1 MSCIRRTLIE
11 DGSLLTFDTSLHT
24 LNEME
29 KRLKLSQYGP
39 QLWSKEKA
47 RQIRSRVAAI
57 LNTLETG
64 DVLVIDAAAVEAFDF
79 SFATELFGK
88 TLMTLAVESPGRFL
102 IVENLNECTEE
113 NLNQALESLNVA
125 MIERRETNLS
135 LLGKVHPADQ
145 ETFTAIVKAGEAVS
159 AGALSRNLEV
169 NLTAMNERLSK
180 LTSIGIVRREK
191 GSSATGREQYV
202 YRVLS

>member
-1 MSCIRRTLIE
+1 
-11 DGSLLTFDTSLHT
+11 
-24 LNEME
+24 ME
-29 KRLKLSQYGP
+29 KKLKLSQYGF
-39 QLWSKEKA
+39 QLWTKEKA
-47 RQIRSRVAAI
+47 RQIRSRVGAI
-57 LNTLETG
+57 LTTLEAG
-64 DVLVIDAAAVEAFDF
+64 DALVIDAASVEAFDF

-88 TLMTLAVESPGRFL
+88 TLMTLIVESPGRFF

-125 MIERRETNLS
+125 MIERRGTNLN
-135 LLGKVHPADQ
+135 LLGKVHPTDR
-145 ETFTAIVKAGEAVS
+145 ETFAAIVKAGEAVS
-159 AGALSRNLEV
+159 AGALRRDLEV

-180 LTSIGIVRREK
+180 LTSMGIVRREK

>member
-1 MSCIRRTLIE
+1 
-11 DGSLLTFDTSLHT
+11 
-24 LNEME
+24 ME
-29 KRLKLSQYGP
+29 KRLKLSRYGS
-39 QLWSKEKA
+39 QLWTKEKA
-47 RQIRSRVAAI
+47 RQIRSRVGAI
-57 LNTLETG
+57 LMTLESG
-64 DVLVIDAAAVEAFDF
+64 DVLVVDAAAVEAFDF

-88 TLMTLAVESPGRFL
+88 TMMTLAAESPGRFL

-125 MIERRETNLS
+125 MIERTETKVN
-135 LLGKVHPADQ
+135 LLGKVHLADR
-145 ETFTAIVKAGEAVS
+145 ETFAASVKGREAVS
-159 AGALSRNLEV
+159 AGALSRDLEV

-180 LTSIGIVRREK
+180 LTSMGIVRREK

>member
-1 MSCIRRTLIE
+1 
-11 DGSLLTFDTSLHT
+11 
-24 LNEME
+24 ME
-29 KRLKLSQYGP
+29 KTLKLSQYGS
-39 QLWSKEKA
+39 QLWTKERA
-47 RQIRSRVAAI
+47 RQIRSRVGTI
-57 LNTLETG
+57 LTTLQTG
-64 DVLVIDAAAVEAFDF
+64 DVLVVDADAVEAFDF

-88 TLMTLAVESPGRFL
+88 TLMTLTVESPGRFL

-113 NLNQALESLNVA
+113 NLNQALESLSVA
-125 MIERRETNLS
+125 MIERRGAKVN
-135 LLGKVHPADQ
+135 LLGKVHPADR
-145 ETFTAIVKAGEAVS
+145 ETFAAIVKGGEAVT

-180 LTSIGIVRREK
+180 LTSMGIVRREK

>member
-1 MSCIRRTLIE
+1 
-11 DGSLLTFDTSLHT
+11 
-24 LNEME
+24 
-29 KRLKLSQYGP
+29 
-39 QLWSKEKA
+39 
-47 RQIRSRVAAI
+47 
-57 LNTLETG
+57 
-64 DVLVIDAAAVEAFDF
+64 
-79 SFATELFGK
+79 
-88 TLMTLAVESPGRFL
+88 MTLAVESPGRFL

-125 MIERRETNLS
+125 MIERRLTDLN
-135 LLGKVHPADQ
+135 LLGKVHPADR
-145 ETFTAIVKAGEAVS
+145 ETFAAIVKAGEAVS

-180 LTSIGIVRREK
+180 LTSMGIVRREK

>member
-1 MSCIRRTLIE
+1 M
-11 DGSLLTFDTSLHT
+11 
-24 LNEME
+24 
-29 KRLKLSQYGP
+29 KLSQYGS
-39 QLWSKEKA
+39 QLWTKEKG

-57 LNTLETG
+57 LATLEAG
-64 DVLVIDAAAVEAFDF
+64 DVLVIDGAAVEAFDF

-88 TLMTLAVESPGRFL
+88 TLMTLAVESPGRFM

-125 MIERRETNLS
+125 MIERRETNVN
-135 LLGKVHPADQ
+135 LLGKVHPADR
-145 ETFTAIVKAGEAVS
+145 ETFAAIVKAGEAVT
-159 AGALSRNLEV
+159 AGALSRDLDV

-180 LTSIGIVRREK
+180 LTSMGIVRREK
-191 GSSATGREQYV
+191 SSSATGRELYI

>member
-1 MSCIRRTLIE
+1 
-11 DGSLLTFDTSLHT
+11 
-24 LNEME
+24 ME
-29 KRLKLSQYGP
+29 KRLNLNQYGS
-39 QLWSKEKA
+39 QLWTKEKG
-47 RQIRSRVAAI
+47 RQIRSRIGLI
-57 LNTLETG
+57 LATLEAG
-64 DVLVIDAAAVEAFDF
+64 DVLVIDAAAVDAFDF

-88 TLMTLAVESPGRFL
+88 TLMTLSVESPGRFL

-113 NLNQALESLNVA
+113 NLNQALESLSIA
-125 MIERRETNLS
+125 MIERRETNLN
-135 LLGKVHPADQ
+135 LLGKVHPADR
-145 ETFTAIVKAGEAVS
+145 ETFAAIVSAGEAVS

-180 LTSIGIVRREK
+180 LTSMGIVRREK

>member
-1 MSCIRRTLIE
+1 M
-11 DGSLLTFDTSLHT
+11 
-24 LNEME
+24 
-29 KRLKLSQYGP
+29 KLSQFGS
-39 QLWSKEKA
+39 QLWTKEKA
-47 RQIRSRVAAI
+47 RQIRSRVATI
-57 LNTLETG
+57 LTALEAG
-64 DVLVIDAAAVEAFDF
+64 DVLVVDAAGVEVFDF

-88 TLMTLAVESPGRFL
+88 ALLTLAVESPGRFL

-125 MIERRETNLS
+125 MIERREAKLN
-135 LLGKVHPADQ
+135 LLGKVHPADR
-145 ETFTAIVKAGEAVS
+145 ETFAAIAEVGAAAT
-159 AGALSRNLEV
+159 AGALSRDLEV

-180 LTSIGIVRREK
+180 LTSMGIVRREK

>member
-1 MSCIRRTLIE
+1 M
-11 DGSLLTFDTSLHT
+11 
-24 LNEME
+24 N
-29 KRLKLSQYGP
+29 KRLKLSQYGS
-39 QLWSKEKA
+39 QLWTKEKA
-47 RQIRSRVAAI
+47 RQIRSRVGAI
-57 LNTLETG
+57 LTTLEAG

-125 MIERRETNLS
+125 MIERTETNLN
-135 LLGKVHPADQ
+135 LLGKAHPADR
-145 ETFTAIVKAGEAVS
+145 ETFAAIVNAGEAVS
-159 AGALSRNLEV
+159 AGALSRKLEV

-180 LTSIGIVRREK
+180 LTSMGIVRREK
-191 GSSATGREQYV
+191 GSSATGREQYI